1 MEAWACLYPKM
12 VLKFE
17 ILSGICLLWK
27 LILSK
32 FFNVRDKKDHYTW
45 QIYLPLFLNFLDL
58 PLKNAEK
65 TVDSAL

>member
-1 MEAWACLYPKM
+1 MEAWPCLYPNM

-17 ILSGICLLWK
+17 IQSEICLLWK

-32 FFNVRDKKDHYTW
+32 FFNGRDKKDHYTS
-45 QIYLPLFLNFLDL
+45 PLFLNFLDL